1 MQRVETYI
9 LTKNKSKKDF
19 QILVDLC
26 HKSKN
31 LYNAANYIVRQVISN
46 KLENIPE
53 YTDLIKTQTKKI
65 ESKKDSLVQTY
76 TQNFISEFDLSK
88 RMSSLNQVDYKSLK
102 AQSSQQIIALLF
114 KNYKS
119 FYKASS
125 DYSKNPSKYKGR
137 PKLPKY
143 KDKDGLSILIFT
155 NQNSSISKDGYLK
168 LSKDFKLKSVR
179 TAIQN
184 KSFKQVRIVPKLD
197 YFKIEIVYEKIEGDY
212 TRQAKLISKKTNN
225 AAIDIGVDNLATVT
239 SDNKNSIPL
248 IVNGR
253 SLKSV
258 NQFYNK
264 ALAKLNE
271 IYSKHDIH
279 TGKKLR
285 ILNRKREF
293 IINDFMHKASRR
305 IVDYCILNN
314 IGKLFIGHNSGWKQ
328 ECDMKKRNNQNFV
341 QIPFNKLIQML
352 QYKCKEIGIEVYLI
366 GETYTSKCSSL
377 DNEVIGKH
385 DAYCGKRQKRGL
397 FRSSK
402 GKLLN
407 ADVNGSLNILRCG
420 LKNDFD
426 ISNKVFNPQRLKKIN
441 ELCDIAYFD
450 WQSANR
456 GYVFQPYSSI
466 SERNL

>member
-19 QILVDLC
+19 YILVDLC

-46 KLENIPE
+46 KLENISD
-53 YTDLIKTQTKKI
+53 YADLVRSQSKTYK
-65 ESKKDSLVQTY
+65 SKKDGSERTY
-76 TQNFISEFDLSK
+76 IQNFISEFDLSK
-88 RMSSLNQVDYKSLK
+88 RMSHLNQVDYKSLK

-114 KNYKS
+114 KNYKA
-119 FYKASS
+119 FYNAMA
-125 DYSKNPSKYKGR
+125 DYSKNPSKYHGR
-137 PKLPKY
+137 PKMPKY
-143 KDKDGLSILIFT
+143 KDKNGLNVLIFT
-155 NQNSSISKDGYLK
+155 NQNSSISKDGYLR
-168 LSKDFKLKSVR
+168 LSKDFKLKSVK
-179 TAIQN
+179 TTIQN
-184 KSFKQVRIVPKLD
+184 KNFRQVRIVPKLD
-197 YFKIEIVYEKIEGDY
+197 YFKIEIVYEKIEGEY
-212 TRQAKLISKKTNN
+212 VQYAKLINKRTNN

-239 SDNKNSIPL
+239 SDNKDSIPL

-271 IYSKHDIH
+271 TYSRHDVH
-279 TGKKLR
+279 TGKKLKT
-285 ILNRKREF
+285 LNRKREF
-293 IINDFMHKASRR
+293 VINDFMHKASRR
-305 IVDYCILNN
+305 IVDYCILND
-314 IGKLFIGHNSGWKQ
+314 IGRLYVGHNSGWKQ
-328 ECDMKKRNNQNFV
+328 NCNMSKQNNQNFI

-352 QYKCKEIGIEVYLI
+352 RYKCEEVGIEVELI
-366 GETYTSKCSSL
+366 NEAYTSKCSSL
-377 DNEVIGKH
+377 DNEVVGKH
-385 DAYCGKRQKRGL
+385 DEYCGKRQKRGL
-397 FRSSK
+397 FRSSR

-426 ISNKVFNPQRLKKIN
+426 ISNKVFNPRCLKNMN

-456 GYVFQPYSSI
+456 GYVFQPYNS
-466 SERNL
+466 LP